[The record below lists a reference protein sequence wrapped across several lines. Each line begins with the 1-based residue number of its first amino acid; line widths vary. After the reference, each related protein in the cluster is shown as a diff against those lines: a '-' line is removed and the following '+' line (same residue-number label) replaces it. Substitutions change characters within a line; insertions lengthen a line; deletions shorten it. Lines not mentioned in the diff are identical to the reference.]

1 MRHKRARYLLLIA
14 GMLSL
19 ALARASEE
27 DARAWL
33 ERMAQAMEQ
42 LSYQGVFV
50 HMHDGRAETLQV
62 VHRNEDG
69 KIAERLMSLDG
80 VGREIISTHNEVQ
93 CILPDKRAV
102 LVEPRKDLN
111 PLLTAVPTYSQKL
124 DRYYR
129 FRMLDTAR
137 VAGRAAQQI
146 AVTPRDGYRYGYMLW
161 LDKATAM
168 PLKSQLRDEDDNIVE
183 QILFASFTLRDD
195 IPNSALEPAIDTGGF
210 TWYRSEAKPHVAR
223 QNDTTLWRAVRVPE
237 GFELQVSN
245 RQVLVGSEFPVEHL
259 VYSDGLASV
268 SVFVESAE
276 SDPDPLDGL
285 SRVGAANAYTT
296 RVEGHQVTA
305 VGEVPA
311 PTVEIIAESVRPQ
324 TLDARR

>member
-1 MRHKRARYLLLIA
+1 MRHHRSRLLLCAICALGLPFVQA
-14 GMLSL
+14 G
-19 ALARASEE
+19 EQ

-33 ERMAQAMEQ
+33 ERMAQAMDE
-42 LSYQGVFV
+42 LNYQGVFV
-50 HMHDGRAETLQV
+50 HMHDGRAETLRV

-69 KIAERLMSLDG
+69 HVSERLVSLDG
-80 VGREIISTHNEVQ
+80 VGREIISTQDEVQ

-102 LVEPRKDLN
+102 LVESRNDLN
-111 PLLTAVPTYSQKL
+111 PLASAVPTYSQTL
-124 DRYYR
+124 DRHYR
-129 FRMLDTAR
+129 FRMMGSSR
-137 VAGRAAQQI
+137 VAGRATQNV
-146 AVTPRDGYRYGYMLW
+146 AVLPRDGYRYGYLLW
-161 LDKATAM
+161 LDEATAM
-168 PLKSQLRDEDDNIVE
+168 PLKSQLRDEDGNIVE
-183 QILFASFTLRDD
+183 QILFASIAFEDR
-195 IPNSALEPAIDTGGF
+195 IPRSALQPSIDTEGY
-210 TWYRSEAKPHVAR
+210 TWYRADAKSRAAER
-223 QNDTTLWRAVRVPE
+223 TGTTLWRAARVPE
-237 GFELQVSN
+237 GFELQLSN
-245 RQVLVGSEFPVEHL
+245 RQVLVGSRFPVEHL

-311 PTVEIIAESVRPQ
+311 STVEIIAESVQPQ

>member
-1 MRHKRARYLLLIA
+1 MRLKFVRPLLLIA
-14 GMLSL
+14 GTLSL
-19 ALARASEE
+19 AIAQASEQ

-33 ERMAQAMEQ
+33 ERMAQAIEQ
-42 LSYQGVFV
+42 LNYQGVFV

-69 KIAERLMSLDG
+69 RIAERLMSLDG
-80 VGREIISTHNEVQ
+80 VGREIVSTQNEVQ
-93 CILPDKRAV
+93 CILPDRRAV
-102 LVEPRKDLN
+102 LVESREQMN
-111 PLLTAVPTYSQKL
+111 PLLTAVPTYSAKL

-129 FRMLDTAR
+129 FSMLDTAR
-137 VAGRAAQQI
+137 VAGRVTQQI
-146 AVTPRDGYRYGYMLW
+146 GIMPRDGYRYGYRLW
-161 LDKATAM
+161 LDKNTAM
-168 PLKSQLRDEDDNIVE
+168 PLKSQLRDEDGNIVE
-183 QILFASFTLRDD
+183 QILFASFRLQDE
-195 IPNSALEPAIDTGGF
+195 IPDAALEAATDTEGF
-210 TWYRSEAKPHVAR
+210 TWYRSESEGREVA
-223 QNDTTLWRAVRVPE
+223 QSDTTMWRAVRVPE
-237 GFELQVSN
+237 GFDLQVSN

-259 VYSDGLASV
+259 VYSDGIASV

-296 RVEGHQVTA
+296 RIEGHQVTA

-311 PTVEIIAESVRPQ
+311 STVEIIAESVRPQ